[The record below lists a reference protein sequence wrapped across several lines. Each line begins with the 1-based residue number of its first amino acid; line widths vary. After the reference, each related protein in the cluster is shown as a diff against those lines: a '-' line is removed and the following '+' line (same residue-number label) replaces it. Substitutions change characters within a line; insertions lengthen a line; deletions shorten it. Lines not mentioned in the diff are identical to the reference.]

1 MCVALQVV
9 HDANGA
15 TTVSDLTLID
25 VNTPQVRLC
34 MGEILHLFCSGVCA
48 MRPHVSLCLLCDT
61 VCFSTT
67 YSTKAPSP
75 R

>member
-1 MCVALQVV
+1 MQVV

-34 MGEILHLFCSGVCA
+34 MIKSFTGALDCVWCDSPLHCTHF
-48 MRPHVSLCLLCDT
+48 
-61 VCFSTT
+61 
-67 YSTKAPSP
+67 
-75 R
+75 